1 MKRNWETNMNDR
13 QKMQALYNE
22 LKDKDYADAVP
33 SAQIPILRRLQ
44 EKHSRENEQITIS
57 T

>member
-1 MKRNWETNMNDR
+1 MNDR